1 MNFTRKVKKKFKIHY
16 WFYNAILILDV
27 MNYLLRKLLILF
39 VFRDFRPN
47 LLLVKSLYCI
57 IKQTITITIIAV
69 NVKCDKYYKY
79 WKLKPLY

>member
-1 MNFTRKVKKKFKIHY
+1 
-16 WFYNAILILDV
+16 

-79 WKLKPLY
+79 